1 MVPKLTVGECA
12 GGHRAENRRKSRDIM
27 LQPRTFFVTY
37 PYPSFSGSTKI
48 SISKTSGCLDVYEA
62 GLHFICRILPIE
74 MLRHYPLQIGKT
86 QEIMITYILLE
97 QF

>member
-1 MVPKLTVGECA
+1 MCGRTQSRESQ
-12 GGHRAENRRKSRDIM
+12 EKSRHHAAASYV
-27 LQPRTFFVTY
+27 FFTY
-37 PYPSFSGSTKI
+37 PYPSFSGGAKI
-48 SISKTSGCLDVYEA
+48 SISKTSGCLDVYEV

-74 MLRHYPLQIGKT
+74 MLRQYPLQIGKT